1 MDNKELINEEIDTKD
16 LLQMKLDILK
26 KNRENIPDAD
36 LHTRYKKSYDAL
48 LGSIDEL
55 ATQLMDEIM
64 FRFLIEKYFVQ
75 EGHEM
80 MKNLIN
86 KNMDN
91 FKKVLYKDYS
101 AQQYADICQEIYSEV
116 IGKYFTVYH
125 GVEGEEKCTL
135 NPYRPKWFWIKA

>member
-1 MDNKELINEEIDTKD
+1 
-16 LLQMKLDILK
+16 
-26 KNRENIPDAD
+26 
-36 LHTRYKKSYDAL
+36 
-48 LGSIDEL
+48 
-55 ATQLMDEIM
+55 
-64 FRFLIEKYFVQ
+64 
-75 EGHEM
+75 

-135 NPYRPKWFWIKA
+135 NPYKPKWFRVKA